1 MAQQIKDPVLLR
13 KVAMQLKQLRKEK
26 NVSKDIVF
34 YDTNINI
41 ARLETG
47 KVNPSISTIK
57 ALCNYFEIS
66 QVEFFDR
73 IEAWNT
79 PD

>member
-1 MAQQIKDPVLLR
+1 MAQQTKDPVLLR

-41 ARLETG
+41 AILETG